1 MIIKAKK
8 LLYWRTK
15 ISWERGLFS
24 WSIQEKSSPGSVVR
38 SQGIGNGER
47 GMVEKDSA
55 LGTRH
60 LALETGNG
68 ERALSAGIIPARN

>member
-1 MIIKAKK
+1 VIIITINLRRFCPGN
-8 LLYWRTK
+8 LLK
-15 ISWERGLFS
+15 EVFS
-24 WSIQEKSSPGSVVR
+24 WSIQEKSSPVSVVR